1 MEPAGYVRAV
11 VARWVWA
18 AAAGTLGVLLGTAFG
33 LLSPTAYQADVTL
46 YVDAALIA
54 EEQDPSSAA
63 EVRTTVLPSV
73 ARLTTS
79 TPVLDEVARAL
90 DLDASAAALAADL
103 DVVRD
108 KRASVLHLSATR
120 ATPEEATDLVLAVG
134 DEVRRQSAVLFGG
147 TDGPMLTVTAV
158 GDASGALPASRSTSA
173 LAALGLVAGVG
184 AAAQAARVAELA
196 RPRVRSRAD
205 VARLTTAPVLALLP
219 RDGAPPERRPA
230 WLARLL
236 GAAPQRAE
244 ELARVRMALGAA
256 PSDGSARRIAVVGA
270 GGVPSSLAAELAAQ
284 GLEIV
289 AAPDPQALPPT
300 GVDGVL
306 VISDG
311 RGTGTR
317 ELRATLDAVDA
328 AGLPLAGV
336 VVDGLLPPGAGW
348 RALLRAGSRAE
359 ATWLVDGRSRPSGG
373 RASRISS
380 QAVAA
385 PAVAAVGFTQPL
397 PMGLSAGLLAA
408 VALLPLW
415 LPVVRRYRGLALLF
429 VLAGVGLVCGALIA
443 WALADDHAFA
453 PHEAVVR
460 GTAVL
465 GAVGGIGV
473 LVWARGILSVPVLGS
488 VFGLAML
495 ATELSE
501 MSGPENLWKFQ
512 LSSPVMVIGMALAA
526 RRGNPLVTVGALG
539 VLGLLNIVNDARSA
553 FGFCAVAAA
562 LVLWQQRPGRDR
574 PVRRSRQLLM
584 LPVLGVVGA
593 AAYSLMTQLMLAGAL
608 GSEIQQRTATQIAQ
622 SGSLLLGGRPEWTAT
637 WALMHERPFGFGL
650 GIVPN
655 STDVLV
661 ATEGIS
667 VTHIPTAENYLRN
680 YMLDGGVQLHSI
692 VADLWS
698 ALGPAGI
705 LLGLAMGALVLLGL
719 ADRLGRREASGL
731 VCLLVPMALWALPF
745 GPMASN
751 IDTLTLALGL
761 LLMARRPRGADEPAT
776 GAADPAHSALV
787 AA

>member
-18 AAAGTLGVLLGTAFG
+18 AAAGTSGVLLGATVG

-79 TPVLDEVARAL
+79 ATVLDAVADGL
-90 DLDASAAALAADL
+90 DLDEPAASLAADL

-120 ATPEEATDLVLAVG
+120 ATPAEATDLVLAVG
-134 DEVRRQSAVLFGG
+134 EEVSRQSGLLFAG
-147 TDGPMLTVTAV
+147 TDGPMLTVTVV
-158 GDASGALPASRSTSA
+158 GDAAGALPASRSAST

-184 AAAQAARVAELA
+184 AAALAAGVAELIS
-196 RPRVRSRAD
+196 PRVRGRGG

-219 RDGAPPERRPA
+219 RHLSAPDRRPA
-230 WLARLL
+230 WVARLL
-236 GAAPQRAE
+236 GTAPQRAD
-244 ELARVRMALGAA
+244 ELARVRMALGPATA
-256 PSDGSARRIAVVGA
+256 EDAGRRIAVVGTR
-270 GGVPSSLAAELAAQ
+270 GVPTSLAADLATP
-284 GLEIV
+284 GLEVV
-289 AAPDPQALPPT
+289 AAPDPQAVPST

-306 VISDG
+306 VVVDG
-311 RGTGTR
+311 RGTGTS

-336 VVDGLLPPGAGW
+336 VVDGLLPPGAGR

-373 RASRISS
+373 RAARIVPR
-380 QAVAA
+380 AIAA
-385 PAVAAVGFTQPL
+385 LAVAAVGFTQPL
-397 PMGLSAGLLAA
+397 PMGLSAGFLAA

-415 LPVVRRYRGLALLF
+415 LPVIRRYRGLTLLF
-429 VLAGVGLVCGALIA
+429 VLAGIGLVSGVLLA
-443 WALADDHAFA
+443 WAHADDHAFA
-453 PHEAVVR
+453 LHEAVVR

-465 GAVGGIGV
+465 GAVGGIGL
-473 LVWARGILSVPVLGS
+473 LVWARGLLSVPVLGT

-512 LSSPVMVIGMALAA
+512 LSSPLMVMGMALAA

-584 LPVLGVVGA
+584 LPLIGVLGA
-593 AAYSLMTQLMLAGAL
+593 AAYSLMTQLMLAGTL

-637 WALMHERPFGFGL
+637 WALMHEHPFGFGL

-655 STDVLV
+655 STDVQV
-661 ATEGIS
+661 ASQGLE
-667 VTHIPTAENYLRN
+667 VLNIPTAENYLRN

-698 ALGPAGI
+698 GIGPAGI

-751 IDTLTLALGL
+751 VDTLTLALGL
-761 LLMARRPRGADEPAT
+761 LLVARRPRAAEDPAT
-776 GAADPAHSALV
+776 GPTGPARSALV